1 MLELEAGKT
10 TATSV
15 NISKSGAMTDV
26 IGTLNVSEDSYIAS
40 QLDGAADK
48 ITTLGG
54 NAVIKGDL
62 NTKSAGA

>member
-1 MLELEAGKT
+1 MLGEAGKT

-26 IGTLNVSEDSYIAS
+26 VGTLNVSEAVTMTYVDAT
-40 QLDGAADK
+40 ADK

-54 NAVIKGDL
+54 NAVIKG
-62 NTKSAGA
+62 GEY